1 MKFIE
6 IHTLERIPS
15 GERVSTWIDLAFIW
29 GAASICLPAFIL
41 GGALLVDYTW
51 NEALAINLWGNLLVA
66 LLIAAGGAYGVS
78 SGQPAV
84 TMGRYV
90 FGHGA
95 GQWLP
100 AVCIL
105 LAMLGWFAVVTEF
118 TGQALNSILVGYNG
132 NSYPRLAIL
141 VAGIITATTALGG
154 YQRVKGLSYLAGIP
168 LLLICIII
176 FIYLKGNPA
185 APQPMIFTFTFPPG
199 AGINFMVGGSI
210 AGAIIASDF
219 SRYTRSHTHNLAGT
233 FIGVF
238 FPSVFLGMMGMLSYV
253 ITGDWN
259 PLQIFNHLIW
269 FSLPFILFSAWTTN
283 DNLLYSS
290 GLALSNILPGL
301 TRWQNTL
308 CCAIAGIA
316 MALLGISG
324 HLQTWLNILV
334 VIIAPLLGVFL
345 AHQLAV
351 KKAWP
356 GRINYWAVLATLT
369 GVISAIIIP
378 ENYMSSLCSILIS
391 GTVYIIFIWTGT
403 KAGISGLK

>member
-1 MKFIE
+1 MKYIE
-6 IHTLERIPS
+6 VHTINPIPS
-15 GERVSTWIDLAFIW
+15 RERTSTWIDLAFIW

-41 GGALLVDYTW
+41 GGALLVNYSW
-51 NEALAINLWGNLLVA
+51 NEALAINFWGNLLVA
-66 LLIAAGGAYGVS
+66 LLIAAGGAYGIS

-84 TMGRYV
+84 SMGRYV

-100 AVCIL
+100 AICIL
-105 LAMLGWFAVVTEF
+105 IAMLGWYAVVTEF
-118 TGQALNSILVGYNG
+118 AGQALNSMLIQYSG
-132 NSYPRLAIL
+132 NSYSMPAIL
-141 VAGIITATTALGG
+141 VVGAITATTALGG
-154 YQRVKGLSYLAGIP
+154 YQRVKGLSFLAGLP

-176 FIYLKGNPA
+176 FIYLMDNAA
-185 APQPMIFTFTFPPG
+185 APQLLVFTLAFPPG
-199 AGINFMVGGSI
+199 AGINLIVGGSI
-210 AGAIIASDF
+210 AGAIVASDF

-238 FPSVFLGMMGMLSYV
+238 IPSFSLGLMGMLSYV

-259 PLQIFNHLIW
+259 PLQIFNYLIW
-269 FSLPFILFSAWTTN
+269 LSMPFILFSAWTTN

-316 MALLGISG
+316 MALLGITG

-334 VIIAPLLGVFL
+334 VITGPLLGVCL

-351 KKAWP
+351 KTAYK
-356 GRINYWAVLATLT
+356 GKTNYVALLATSI
-369 GVISAIIIP
+369 GIIAACVVP
-378 ENYMSSLCSILIS
+378 EYLISSLGSILIA
-391 GTVYIIFIWTGT
+391 GIVYIIIVWVS
-403 KAGISGLK
+403 KILISQV

>member
-41 GGALLVDYTW
+41 GGVLLVDYSW
-51 NEALAINLWGNLLVA
+51 NQALAINFWGNLLVA
-66 LLIAAGGAYGVS
+66 LLIAAGGAYGIS
-78 SGQPAV
+78 TGQPAV

-90 FGHGA
+90 FGHGV

-100 AVCIL
+100 AVCML
-105 LAMLGWFAVVTEF
+105 LATLGWFAVVTEF
-118 TGQALNSILVGYNG
+118 TGQALDSILVAYSG
-132 NSYPRLAIL
+132 NSYPLLAIFI
-141 VAGIITATTALGG
+141 AGTITATTALGG
-154 YQRVKGLSYLAGIP
+154 YQQVKGLSYLTGLP
-168 LLLICIII
+168 LLLVCVIT
-176 FIYLKGNPA
+176 FIYLKGNLA
-185 APQPMIFTFTFPPG
+185 APQPMLFSFTFPPG
-199 AGINFMVGGSI
+199 AGINFIVGGSI
-210 AGAIIASDF
+210 AGAIVASDF

-238 FPSVFLGMMGMLSYV
+238 FPSVFLGMMGMLSFV
-253 ITGDWN
+253 ITGNWN

-269 FSLPFILFSAWTTN
+269 FSLPIILFSAWTTN

-308 CCAIAGIA
+308 GCAIAGITV
-316 MALLGISG
+316 ALLGITE
-324 HLQTWLNILV
+324 HLQSWLNLLV
-334 VIIAPLLGVFL
+334 VVIAPLLGVFL

-356 GRINYWAVLATLT
+356 GRINYGAWLATLT
-369 GVISAIIIP
+369 GVISASIIP
-378 ENYMSSLCSILIS
+378 DNFISSILSILIA
-391 GTVYIIFIWTGT
+391 GIVYIILIW
-403 KAGISGLK
+403 ISTR